1 MKKKFCIS
9 SIVLLATFFTTQ
21 EATQVWAEQ
30 GEGGTDQS
38 WSVSGE
44 VELASRGVSSY
55 TGGQLP
61 EALAKPSV
69 TLSHNPSGVYVNMIG
84 YANRE
89 EMNEVD
95 FLGGLAT
102 EVGGVQ
108 VDTGVG
114 FYDLKSYGEAEGN
127 LFAIYLGA
135 EFPEVFGITPLTY
148 VEGNM
153 PTDADVL
160 GGGWL
165 WKVGA
170 KKIVDIG
177 EQPIQV
183 EGWVGGNDGVYDSE
197 PKLLSFASVT
207 VSTPMEIMG
216 VTVTPALTLQKGFG
230 GIAEENYTAVAGLT
244 FSF

>member
-30 GEGGTDQS
+30 GEGGTDQV

-44 VELASRGVSSY
+44 VELASRAVSKY

-69 TLSHNPSGVYVNMIG
+69 TLSHNPSGLYVNMIG

-89 EMNEVD
+89 EISEVD
-95 FLGGLAT
+95 LLAGLAT
-102 EVGGVQ
+102 EIGSVKLDAGM
-108 VDTGVG
+108 G
-114 FYDLKSYGEAEGN
+114 FYDVKSLQESSGD
-127 LFAIYLGA
+127 LFAAYLGA
-135 EFPEVFGITPLTY
+135 EFPEVFGITPLAY

-165 WKVGA
+165 WKIGA
-170 KKIVDIG
+170 KKIITIS
-177 EQPIQV
+177 EQPVQI
-183 EGWVGGNDGVYDSE
+183 EGWTGGNDGIYDSE
-197 PKLLSFASVT
+197 AKLLSFASVT